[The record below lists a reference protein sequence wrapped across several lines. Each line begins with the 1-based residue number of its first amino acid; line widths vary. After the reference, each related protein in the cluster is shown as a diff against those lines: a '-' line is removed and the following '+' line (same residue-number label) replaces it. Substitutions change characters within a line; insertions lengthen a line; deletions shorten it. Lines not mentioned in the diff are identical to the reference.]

1 MNTCEKCGRNFY
13 GAEGLTVCGDC
24 RRGVSC
30 APVEEKRAPVEEK
43 RAPVKDRP
51 FWRALVDTW
60 RNRRG

>member
-30 APVEEKRAPVEEK
+30 APVEGKRKPTAEKASLKK
-43 RAPVKDRP
+43 RFREWWGKHYGAG
-51 FWRALVDTW
+51 
-60 RNRRG
+60 RG

>member
-30 APVEEKRAPVEEK
+30 APVEGKRVPAK
-43 RAPVKDRP
+43 KKP
-51 FWRALVDTW
+51 FWRKLVDAW

>member
-30 APVEEKRAPVEEK
+30 APVEGKRVPAKEK
-43 RAPVKDRP
+43 P
-51 FWRALVDTW
+51 FWRKLIDAW